1 MSVIVES
8 DEVLGGKARIKGSRV
23 SVEQIS
29 EMYSKRGMSV
39 SDISEALPTVDED
52 EVAAAIE
59 FVRDKEKSSG
69 DIVA

>member
-8 DEVLGGKARIKGSRV
+8 DEVLGGKARIKSRV